1 MIVLKHYENAAAF
14 AFLGSS
20 CAAVSDRVL
29 STKLQIVRETVK
41 KTEKTDC
48 RKAV

>member
-1 MIVLKHYENAAAF
+1 MIVLKHYSKIKKRQKQMGPEISVTENAAAF

-29 STKLQIVRETVK
+29 STKLQI
-41 KTEKTDC
+41 
-48 RKAV
+48 